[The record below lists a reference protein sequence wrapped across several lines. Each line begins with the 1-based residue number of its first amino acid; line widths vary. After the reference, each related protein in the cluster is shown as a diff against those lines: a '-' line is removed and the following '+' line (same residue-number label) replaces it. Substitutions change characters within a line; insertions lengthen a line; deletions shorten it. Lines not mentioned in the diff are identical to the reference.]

1 MNGSYDHIQVTL
13 SVLLAVAASYA
24 ALELSGRVT
33 AARGRMRVAWLTGGA
48 LVMGTGI
55 WSMHYVGMLALQLPI
70 TVRYH
75 WPTVLLS
82 LISGI
87 VCSAFALILVSW
99 RKMGLA
105 YVLAGSVF
113 MGGGIVALHYIGI
126 SAMRLTARCQFD
138 GFLVALSVVLAVI
151 FSLVALWLA
160 FYFRNEPHN
169 PMLRKA
175 GSAVIMG
182 AAISAMHYTAM
193 AAVTFV
199 PTTVNP
205 EFTHAVSS
213 SSLGTTGIGAVTLI
227 VLGLAI
233 LTCSIDRRFGAQK
246 LELALAESKL
256 ELARVNRIAT
266 VGELTASIAHEIN
279 QPLNAIVMGA
289 SAALG
294 WISSEPPNLA
304 EAGQTLAKTIQE
316 ANRASDV
323 IAKIRALLAKATP
336 EIRSLNMNDVARE
349 VLSLTRG
356 ELAKRGIAVKTELA
370 AELPPVRGDRVQLQQ
385 VMLNLVLNAIEAMAS
400 NGDHARELIIKS
412 EKDTDG
418 ILIQIIDSGAG
429 LDPEQAQRIF
439 QPFFTTKPQGLG
451 MGLAISRSIIEAHG
465 GHLSARRRNSDGAIF
480 EVRLPAERMK

>member
-1 MNGSYDHIQVTL
+1 MNGSYDHLQVGL

-24 ALELSGRVT
+24 ALALAGRVT
-33 AARGRMRVAWLTGGA
+33 AAHGRMRVAWLCGGA

-70 TVRYH
+70 AVRYH

-82 LISGI
+82 LITGI
-87 VCSAFALILVSW
+87 VCSAFALMLVSW
-99 RKMGLA
+99 RRMGLNYA
-105 YVLAGSVF
+105 LAGSLF
-113 MGGGIVALHYIGI
+113 MGGGIVTLHYIGI
-126 SAMRLTARCQFD
+126 AAMRLAARCQFD
-138 GFLVALSVVLAVI
+138 RFLVGLSVVLAVI

-160 FYFRNEPHN
+160 FYFRSQPHDAV
-169 PMLRKA
+169 LRKV

-199 PTTVNP
+199 PNAVNP
-205 EFTHAVSS
+205 DFTHTVSI

-227 VLGLAI
+227 LLGLAI

-266 VGELTASIAHEIN
+266 VGELTASIAHEIS
-279 QPLNAIVMGA
+279 QPLNAIVMSA
-289 SAALG
+289 SAALA
-294 WISSEPPNLA
+294 WISSEPPNLVLA
-304 EAGQTLAKTIQE
+304 RQTLAKSIQE

-323 IAKIRALLAKATP
+323 ITRIRALLAKAAP
-336 EIRSLNMNDVARE
+336 DIRTLNMNDVARE
-349 VLSLTRG
+349 VLSLTSG
-356 ELAKRGIAVKTELA
+356 ELAKRGITVKAELA

-385 VMLNLVLNAIEAMAS
+385 VMLNLVLNAIEAMANDS
-400 NGDHARELIIKS
+400 NHPRELIIKS

-418 ILIQIIDSGAG
+418 VLIQIIDSGTG
-429 LDPEQAQRIF
+429 LDREQAEHIF

-465 GHLSARRRNSDGAIF
+465 GHLSARRRNSYGTIF
-480 EVRLPAERMK
+480 EVRLPAEGTK

>member
-1 MNGSYDHIQVTL
+1 MNGSYDHLQVAL

-24 ALELSGRVT
+24 ALDLAGRVT
-33 AARGRMRVAWLTGGA
+33 AARRWMRVAWLTGGA

-55 WSMHYVGMLALQLPI
+55 WSMHYVGMLALQLP
-70 TVRYH
+70 TAVRYH

-105 YVLAGSVF
+105 YALAGSLF

-138 GFLVALSVVLAVI
+138 RFLVALSVVLAVI

-205 EFTHAVSS
+205 EFAHAVSI

-227 VLGLAI
+227 LLGLAI
-233 LTCSIDRRFGAQK
+233 LTCSIDRQFGAQK
-246 LELALAESKL
+246 VELALAESKL

-294 WISSEPPNLA
+294 WISSNPPNLA
-304 EAGQTLAKTIQE
+304 EARQALAKTIQE

-385 VMLNLVLNAIEAMAS
+385 VMLNLVLNAIEAMAG

-412 EKDTDG
+412 EKHTDG
-418 ILIQIIDSGAG
+418 ILIQIIDSGTG
-429 LDPEQAQRIF
+429 LDREQAERIF

-465 GHLSARRRNSDGAIF
+465 GHLSARRRNSYGAIF
-480 EVRLPAERMK
+480 EVRLPAEDMQ

>member
-1 MNGSYDHIQVTL
+1 MNGSYDHLQVAL

-24 ALELSGRVT
+24 ALDLAGRVT
-33 AARGRMRVAWLTGGA
+33 AARGWMRVAWLTVGA
-48 LVMGTGI
+48 LVMGIGI
-55 WSMHYVGMLALQLPI
+55 WSMHYVGMLALQLPLV
-70 TVRYH
+70 VRYH

-82 LISGI
+82 LIAGI
-87 VCSAFALILVSW
+87 LCSAFALMLVSW
-99 RKMGLA
+99 RKMELA
-105 YVLAGSVF
+105 YGQAGSLF
-113 MGGGIVALHYIGI
+113 MGGGIVALHYIGMA
-126 SAMRLTARCQFD
+126 AMRLAARCQFD
-138 GFLVALSVVLAVI
+138 HFLVALSVALAVI
-151 FSLVALWLA
+151 FSLLALWLA
-160 FYFRNEPHN
+160 FYFRSEPHN
-169 PMLRKA
+169 AVLRKA
-175 GSAVIMG
+175 ESAVIMG

-199 PTTVNP
+199 PTRANP
-205 EFTHAVSS
+205 DFTHAVSI

-227 VLGLAI
+227 LLGLAI

-304 EAGQTLAKTIQE
+304 EARQTLAKTIQE

-323 IAKIRALLAKATP
+323 IAKIRALLAKAAP
-336 EIRSLNMNDVARE
+336 EIRSLNMNDVAGE

-356 ELAKRGIAVKTELA
+356 ELAKRGIAVKIELA
-370 AELPPVRGDRVQLQQ
+370 AELPVVRGDRVQLQQ

-400 NGDHARELIIKS
+400 NGNHARELIIKS
-412 EKDTDG
+412 EQDTDG
-418 ILIQIIDSGAG
+418 ILIQIIDSGTG
-429 LDPEQAQRIF
+429 LDRGQAERIF

-451 MGLAISRSIIEAHG
+451 MGLAISRSIIEAHR
-465 GHLSARRRNSDGAIF
+465 GHLSARRRNSHGAIF
-480 EVRLPAERMK
+480 EIRIPAEDMK